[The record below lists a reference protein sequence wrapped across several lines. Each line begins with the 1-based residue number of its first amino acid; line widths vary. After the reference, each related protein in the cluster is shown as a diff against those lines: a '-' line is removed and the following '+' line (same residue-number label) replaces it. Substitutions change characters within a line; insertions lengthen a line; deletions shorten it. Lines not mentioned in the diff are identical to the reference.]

1 MDKSER
7 DARIIE
13 SLRIRP
19 LNHGQVYTFQVAI
32 PASEVEKFSAKR
44 IETLKQNLLQK
55 GSNLMPLIVR
65 RTDAYGEEEQF
76 EVIYGADWC
85 LAAKELDM
93 EKLWVWVFDMTD
105 DEAAATKEEMNDIIG
120 IAEAKSLY
128 QPSPEISIIDSP
140 QANIEILLDRRLQP
154 VITDIRRVLSNSSA
168 TTAHN
173 VDIKDYERR
182 LDELEECLNRK
193 LSDISIT
200 LSNLLSV
207 VSKLSEQTDKK
218 PSGEKLDLLVVSD
231 GDIIDALHEQRVQ
244 ERQAIAAVK
253 AIKHWQQ
260 SGEGLTWAN
269 LKKSVGSGEHKIPDF
284 GSATYNALKN
294 IGRI

>member
-1 MDKSER
+1 M
-7 DARIIE
+7 
-13 SLRIRP
+13 
-19 LNHGQVYTFQVAI
+19 
-32 PASEVEKFSAKR
+32 
-44 IETLKQNLLQK
+44 
-55 GSNLMPLIVR
+55 
-65 RTDAYGEEEQF
+65 
-76 EVIYGADWC
+76 
-85 LAAKELDM
+85 
-93 EKLWVWVFDMTD
+93 
-105 DEAAATKEEMNDIIG
+105 
-120 IAEAKSLY
+120 
-128 QPSPEISIIDSP
+128 
-140 QANIEILLDRRLQP
+140 
-154 VITDIRRVLSNSSA
+154 
-168 TTAHN
+168 
-173 VDIKDYERR
+173 
-182 LDELEECLNRK
+182 DELEECLNRK